1 MQPAIGKVKSAM
13 LHKNILKIQDEMSSG
28 GVYNELELILSTPQ
42 VTAREIIETRV
53 RRDIK
58 SYAERASDYMH
69 SLVVPQGAEVALN
82 GSRLSKHRPI
92 DAERQIATAFNAF
105 ANNGFFMLV
114 DDRQVE
120 DLDESFAVTDET
132 TVKFIK
138 LVPLVGG

>member
-1 MQPAIGKVKSAM
+1 M
-13 LHKNILKIQDEMSSG
+13 LHKNILTRPDEMSAG
-28 GVYNELELILSTPQ
+28 GVYNDLELVLSTPQ
-42 VTAREIIETRV
+42 VTASQIIESRV

-82 GSRLSKHRPI
+82 GSRLPKRRPI
-92 DAERQIATAFNAF
+92 DADRQIETAFNAF
-105 ANNGFFMLV
+105 KNNGFFMLV